1 MKRLSLAILIGA
13 SLLASGSVARS
24 EDALSPSVLDHPFA
38 VPANAPHAKTTRKKG
53 QKVPVTTSQTPAPT
67 MSDDKAAALAR
78 GRKKFFDQGQDQP
91 DKPEMYPGSGA
102 RPTLGGGSGGS
113 VSPGMSFA
121 F

>member
-1 MKRLSLAILIGA
+1 MKRLSLAVLIGA
-13 SLLASGSVARS
+13 SLLASGSVAWA

-38 VPANAPHAKTTRKKG
+38 VPTNTPHTKTARKKG
-53 QKVPVTTSQTPAPT
+53 QKAPVTSQTSAPT